1 MHEANS
7 GAAWKT
13 GLPSARWM
21 FRVWRPEEMS
31 ALALLLGGSCDMGVG
46 GCSWGLLYA
55 SPSSVYPLI
64 RVNGY

>member
-13 GLPSARWM
+13 GLLSARQM
-21 FRVWRPEEMS
+21 FRVSRPEEMS
-31 ALALLLGGSCDMGVG
+31 ALALLLGGSGDNGVG
-46 GCSWGLLYA
+46 GYSWGLLCA
-55 SPSSVYPLI
+55 SPSSVCSLI